1 MESLLNCWLSWYLEL
16 HGLSFRSLEECFRL
30 RSILLALF
38 SARVDK
44 WHKQSGISLNLRT
57 GPADHATL
65 FNQWEGALVFSN
77 KQIKHRPSD
86 QKLSL
91 VSFCLAPPECYL
103 QSEMKIAHDTN
114 LIWNV
119 YHSLFWLI
127 DICWISQPK
136 LLPLHTFLVCKYSI
150 RGESADALTWK
161 IAFIFFSTNN
171 KTGTQISHLT
181 SCEIKRD
188 LEGYFCCHRR

>member
-65 FNQWEGALVFSN
+65 FNQWEGALVFIN
-77 KQIKHRPSD
+77 KQIKTSPQWS
-86 QKLSL
+86 KIFVSL
-91 VSFCLAPPECYL
+91 ILPCPAGMLFTKRNENSTWYKPF
-103 QSEMKIAHDTN
+103 MKRLPLT
-114 LIWNV
+114 
-119 YHSLFWLI
+119 FLI
-127 DICWISQPK
+127 DWHLLNQP
-136 LLPLHTFLVCKYSI
+136 T
-150 RGESADALTWK
+150 K
-161 IAFIFFSTNN
+161 ITSVAYFF
-171 KTGTQISHLT
+171 GM
-181 SCEIKRD
+181 
-188 LEGYFCCHRR
+188 